1 MDSIVLV
8 AYDNEG
14 NRLSNVE
21 IVPGKISASVTV
33 DSYYAELPVKVVTEG
48 TLTTGYAIN
57 SVTSSVSKVGVYGDE
72 EAIKSLSYIE
82 AKINVNGLST
92 DKTYN
97 VSLIKPTGVRYI
109 SESSTKVDVKLE
121 KESSREITGIVV
133 ERENL
138 GNGYNVTA
146 YSEEDR
152 NITVI
157 VKGVSSVIDS
167 LEASDI
173 KAVIDLSGY
182 TPGTYDVK
190 VKVVVNDVRVTALPK
205 SETVKIR
212 ISNK

>member
-1 MDSIVLV
+1 M
-8 AYDNEG
+8 
-14 NRLSNVE
+14 
-21 IVPGKISASVTV
+21 
-33 DSYYAELPVKVVTEG
+33 
-48 TLTTGYAIN
+48 
-57 SVTSSVSKVGVYGDE
+57 
-72 EAIKSLSYIE
+72 
-82 AKINVNGLST
+82 
-92 DKTYN
+92 
-97 VSLIKPTGVRYI
+97 
-109 SESSTKVDVKLE
+109 KLE

-157 VKGVSSVIDS
+157 VKGVSSIIDS